1 MRHAALRCHVTWA
14 EDRATQRCDPS
25 ADPGA
30 ETDEGGTMPPRP
42 SRRDRHQSV
51 KPSRHDAAIRSA
63 GCPSL
68 VTNALRARFQFTLNQ
83 DTRDILRIEFSSQD
97 KERMRELLEKAN
109 QGTRTPDEDEE
120 ANGFERLGHV
130 LSMLK
135 SIARRTL
142 KHA

>member
-1 MRHAALRCHVTWA
+1 
-14 EDRATQRCDPS
+14 
-25 ADPGA
+25 
-30 ETDEGGTMPPRP
+30 
-42 SRRDRHQSV
+42 
-51 KPSRHDAAIRSA
+51 
-63 GCPSL
+63 
-68 VTNALRARFQFTLNQ
+68 
-83 DTRDILRIEFSSQD
+83 
-97 KERMRELLEKAN
+97 LEKGN